1 MQTGRTSKRTTI
13 RKVGQ
18 TAVWKWFVGF
28 LVVFAFSVSTTASA
42 QLPPTKHAVPGT
54 ATSFLENHCLDC
66 HGADEPAGGLDINRL
81 ATDLHD
87 EASQARWIRIH
98 DRVAR
103 GEMPPADY
111 DQPQASDRRSFLK
124 DLHRQLTAAHAAEK
138 GTVLRR
144 LNRREYEN
152 TLNDLFGTH
161 VPLVSTL
168 PADGRS
174 HEFDNVGSALSIS
187 VVQMQQYLNNIE
199 SVLEAAIA
207 RTTAA
212 PQVKTVRASYAD
224 TRGGEKFLGNQWLL
238 RDDGAVVF
246 FRRLGYPTGMLREAS
261 VRQDGYYRIRVT
273 GYAHQSERPIT
284 FSIGSTTF
292 ARGAEK
298 PTFAFRSFPP
308 GKPTTVEITA
318 WMSERHMVQ
327 VEPWGI
333 HDSDQIKKVG
343 LENYK
348 GPGLAISHIEVE
360 GPLTEQFPTAGHQLL
375 FTGLDRRE
383 VEPARAADKLKPWYQ
398 PKFEIE
404 PTVDRDRLTP
414 VLTRVMSA
422 AFRRP
427 VKPEETAPFA
437 DLFFAERKAGANTE
451 QALRTTVAAIF
462 CSPEFLFLQ
471 ENHGPLNDNA
481 IASRLSY
488 FLTRTA
494 PDRILRKAADEGR
507 LQQEESLKQ
516 QTERLLRGRHAS
528 RFVADFCDAWL
539 NLREMEFTTPDSVL
553 FPEFDLYLKHSSVQE
568 TRAFVRELIDG
579 NLPVRNLVVSDF
591 AMLNERLAA
600 HYDLPPVT
608 SPEVRKVS
616 LPAGSVRGGLLAQ
629 ASVMKVSA
637 NGTNTSPV
645 VRGVFVLE
653 RFLGTTPPPPPP
665 GIPGVEPDIRGG
677 TTLREILARHR
688 DVDSCRSCHQLIDP
702 PGFAL
707 ECFNP
712 IGGYRSRF
720 RSLKEGDKVSVTVNG
735 RKVRYR
741 LGPDVDASGVT
752 EDGRAFNDY
761 LQFRDLLASDEDRL
775 ARTFATKLL
784 TFATGREMGFSDR
797 AGIDDIVK
805 ASRRNDHRVR
815 DLIHTVIQSPIFRTR

>member
-1 MQTGRTSKRTTI
+1 MRSGRPVKCSTPPHLRL
-13 RKVGQ
+13 GWL
-18 TAVWKWFVGF
+18 AVLTLSSSVT
-28 LVVFAFSVSTTASA
+28 VFAQSTSTEHTATASA
-42 QLPPTKHAVPGT
+42 T
-54 ATSFLENHCLDC
+54 AFLQNHCGDC
-66 HGADEPAGGLDINRL
+66 HSADDPAGGLDITTLSTNL
-81 ATDLHD
+81 SD
-87 EASQARWIRIH
+87 EGSQAVWIRIH
-98 DRVAR
+98 DRVAGR
-103 GEMPPADY
+103 EMPPANY
-111 DQPQASDRRSFLK
+111 DQPAPAARASFLRG
-124 DLHRQLTAAHAAEK
+124 LHKQLTAAHAAEK
-138 GTVLRR
+138 GTILRR

-152 TLNDLFGTH
+152 TLNDLFGTN

-174 HEFDNVGSALSIS
+174 HEFDNVGAALSIS
-187 VVQMQQYLNNIE
+187 VVQMQRYLDNIE
-199 SVLEAAIA
+199 AVLDAAIA
-207 RTTAA
+207 RATTA
-212 PQVKTVRASYAD
+212 PEVKMVRASYAD

-298 PTFAFRSFPP
+298 PTFAFRSMPP

-333 HDSDQIKKVG
+333 HDGDQIKKVG
-343 LENYK
+343 LENYE
-348 GPGLAISHIEVE
+348 GPGLAILQIEVE

-383 VEPARAADKLKPWYQ
+383 IEPARAADKLKPWYQ
-398 PKFEIE
+398 PRFEIAT
-404 PTVDRDRLTP
+404 TVDRDRLTP

-427 VKPEETAPFA
+427 VEREETGPFA
-437 DLFFAERKAGANTE
+437 DLFFAEREAGARTE

-471 ENHGPLNDNA
+471 ENPGLLNDDA

-488 FLTRTA
+488 FLTRTT
-494 PDRILRKAADEGR
+494 PDPALRRAADEGR
-507 LQQEESLKQ
+507 LQQDAQLKQ
-516 QTERLLRGRHAS
+516 QTERLLRSRHAS

-579 NLPVRNLVVSDF
+579 NLPVRNLVASDF
-591 AMLNERLAA
+591 AMLNERLAE
-600 HYDLPPVT
+600 HYNLPQVT
-608 SPEVRKVS
+608 SPQVRKVR
-616 LPAGSVRGGLLAQ
+616 LPADSVRGGLLSQ

-653 RFLGTTPPPPPP
+653 RFLGTSPPPPPP

-688 DVDSCRSCHQLIDP
+688 DVDSCRSCHQMIDP

-707 ECFNP
+707 ECFDP

-720 RSLKEGDKVSVTVNG
+720 RSLGEGDKVDVRAHG

-741 LGPDVDASGVT
+741 LGPSVDASGVT
-752 EDGRAFNDY
+752 EDGQAFEDY
-761 LQFRDLLASDEDRL
+761 LQYRDLLASDEDCL
-775 ARTFATKLL
+775 ARSFATKLL

-797 AGIDDIVK
+797 AGIDEIVN
-805 ASRRNDHRVR
+805 ASRRNGHRVR